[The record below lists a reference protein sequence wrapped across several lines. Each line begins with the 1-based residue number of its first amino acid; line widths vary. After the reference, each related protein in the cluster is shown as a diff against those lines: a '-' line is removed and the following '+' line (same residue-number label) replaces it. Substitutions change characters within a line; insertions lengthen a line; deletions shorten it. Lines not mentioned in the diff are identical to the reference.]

1 MFIYFYRLYFCKN
14 LKTVRRIDPKKVEE
28 IKKLLA
34 EYWEVGFSRQE
45 TIFGE
50 YKRIQKATLLEHAA
64 ANYPL
69 SVITNPK
76 SNKKKIDADV
86 LKSYNKEIKAFNKN
100 LENPDEE
107 IIGVPYTYQDI
118 QGNECR
124 IFYRELANPENIK
137 KSEAVQKCD
146 QRIAGEKKKKE
157 RIIVISS
164 DKDIKK
170 RQDAKLRVQQRRLNK
185 GKREGGSNQ

>member
-1 MFIYFYRLYFCKN
+1 
-14 LKTVRRIDPKKVEE
+14 
-28 IKKLLA
+28 
-34 EYWEVGFSRQE
+34 
-45 TIFGE
+45 
-50 YKRIQKATLLEHAA
+50 
-64 ANYPL
+64 
-69 SVITNPK
+69 
-76 SNKKKIDADV
+76 V